1 MTHLLFSEMAVI
13 LALVISG
20 RHLSTVLDTDLYADL
35 FSYLCDSL
43 VQDTRNSC
51 PSLYEPK

>member
-1 MTHLLFSEMAVI
+1 MAVT

-20 RHLSTVLDTDLYADL
+20 RHLRTVLDTDLYADL